1 MQTLI
6 INLLITLMSLNH
18 SNIDIS
24 TQGGSDIQTVRL
36 NQIDISKDTMI
47 IKILNDW
54 ELYRPIGEG
63 EASHSL
69 IMSQYKNGRLIK
81 IMTYKGTIADNDYNY
96 NGYLDWKRNKILM
109 SIIFPNYCGQ
119 PKPISIA
126 TEKKKASE
134 IVDIHYYYIIDD
146 IYAKYNQDQG
156 WIWSDGKPDE

>member
-6 INLLITLMSLNH
+6 MNLLIILMSLNH
-18 SNIDIS
+18 SNIDSS
-24 TQGGSDIQTVRL
+24 TQADSDIQTVRL

-47 IKILNDW
+47 IKVLNDW
-54 ELYRPIGEG
+54 KLYGPIAEG
-63 EASHSL
+63 EVSHSL
-69 IMSQYKNGRLIK
+69 IMSEYKKGRLIK
-81 IMTYKGTIADNDYNY
+81 IMTYKGTIADNEYNY
-96 NGYLDWKRNKILM
+96 NGYLDWKRNKILV
-109 SIIFPNYCGQ
+109 SIIFPKYCKQ